1 MMNII
6 TMGYKPVEYD
16 ITKFSGGEIQFR
28 LKDSNSVRGHNVAIK
43 VNITNSAGVMA
54 LLMATDALRR
64 AGCNDIDLVMPY
76 IPYARQDRVCVPGE
90 ALSLKVFADLINS
103 QGYRSVEVWDA
114 HSDVALALI
123 DRVQHKKQ
131 YRFVNPLLLISD
143 HDYLVSPDA
152 GSLKKIY
159 EISGGVPVIR
169 ADKTR
174 DPETGAI
181 AGTIVYGGDL
191 GKGNTLIVDD
201 ICDGGRT
208 FVELAKVLKSKT
220 SGNIDL
226 YVTHGIFSQGFDVL
240 EDWIDNIYC
249 PNVFPNVPDHEM
261 LYRI

>member
-1 MMNII
+1 MNII

-16 ITKFSGGEIQFR
+16 ITEFSGGEIQFR
-28 LKDSNSVRGHNVAIK
+28 LKDPNSVKDYNVEIF
-43 VNITNSAGVMA
+43 VNITNSADVMA

-64 AGCNDIDLVMPY
+64 AGCGTIDLMMPY
-76 IPYARQDRVCVPGE
+76 IPYARQDRVCAPGE

-103 QGYRSVEVWDA
+103 QNYRSVEVWDA

-131 YRFVNPLLLISD
+131 YRFVNPLLLTSD

-181 AGTIVYGGDL
+181 TGTSVYCDVL
-191 GKGNTLIVDD
+191 GNKNVLIVDD

-208 FVELAKVLKSKT
+208 FIELARVLKGKT
-220 SGNIDL
+220 YGNIDL
-226 YVTHGIFSQGFDVL
+226 YVTHGIFSKGLDVFEGL
-240 EDWIDNIYC
+240 VDTIYC
-249 PNVFPNVPDHEM
+249 PNVFPNVPDHK
-261 LYRI
+261 LLVRI